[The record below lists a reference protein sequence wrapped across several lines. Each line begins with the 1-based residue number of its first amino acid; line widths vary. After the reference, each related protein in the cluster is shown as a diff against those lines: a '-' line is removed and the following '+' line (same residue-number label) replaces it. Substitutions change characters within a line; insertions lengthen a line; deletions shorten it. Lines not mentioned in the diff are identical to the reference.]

1 MICIPTHAGGSLCVY
16 KLSNVTV
23 PPQCCRMTQEQ
34 LTQMQFKLLLNEDQI
49 KKEVEDTCIL
59 VCDHC
64 QMQETIDIKSNR
76 NESPFI
82 CGTCEMTDENPVD
95 QRMFTSKESTTTTQT
110 SFFYYIHYSY
120 PETVVTSRISFNN
133 NCVFWNHQ

>member
-1 MICIPTHAGGSLCVY
+1 MICIQTHAGGSLCVY

-34 LTQMQFKLLLNEDQI
+34 LTQIQFKLLLNEDQL

-76 NESPFI
+76 NESPFT
-82 CGTCEMTDENPVD
+82 CGTCEMTDENHVD
-95 QRMFTSKESTTTTQT
+95 KRIFTSYESTTTTQT
-110 SFFYYIHYSY
+110 SSSYYIHYSY

-133 NCVFWNHQ
+133 DCVFWNHQ